1 MLLANVGTPAN
12 RARRYRQVPLALGK
26 FLFWVGVPI
35 SIIGFTRQADL
46 SGNLYLAPLVA
57 WVAIFL
63 GLFCSRLWINWRG
76 LAWSRPT
83 QGSFSLA
90 SMLGNTGYIGYP
102 VVLLLPQLGLDMFGW
117 ALFYDALGTLLGSYG
132 FGAVLASEFSAGRSS
147 GRTSQWRNRLRQVL
161 RNPIIWAFGLGLL
174 LKLVAL
180 PRWLD
185 QGLYRVAWFV
195 VMLSLVLI
203 GMRIQ
208 QLESWRHLPPAL
220 VAVSIKML
228 ILPLTVG
235 FGLTL
240 LGVEGATRL
249 VLILQAGMP
258 CAFSNLVLA
267 EAYDLD
273 RELSV
278 TCVAL
283 SSGILLLTLPI
294 WLWQFSD

>member
-1 MLLANVGTPAN
+1 MPWE
-12 RARRYRQVPLALGK
+12 R
-26 FLFWVGVPI
+26 W
-35 SIIGFTRQADL
+35 
-46 SGNLYLAPLVA
+46 
-57 WVAIFL
+57 
-63 GLFCSRLWINWRG
+63 
-76 LAWSRPT
+76 
-83 QGSFSLA
+83 
-90 SMLGNTGYIGYP
+90 
-102 VVLLLPQLGLDMFGW
+102 
-117 ALFYDALGTLLGSYG
+117 GTLLGSYG
-132 FGAVLASEFSAGRSS
+132 FGAILASEFSADRS
-147 GRTSQWRNRLRQVL
+147 GDRTSQWRNRLRQVL
-161 RNPIIWAFGLGLL
+161 RNPIIWAFGFGLL
-174 LKLVAL
+174 LKQVAL
-180 PRWLD
+180 PGWLD
-185 QGLYRVAWFV
+185 QGLYGIAWFV

-228 ILPLTVG
+228 VLPLTVG

-249 VLILQAGMP
+249 VLILQTGMP